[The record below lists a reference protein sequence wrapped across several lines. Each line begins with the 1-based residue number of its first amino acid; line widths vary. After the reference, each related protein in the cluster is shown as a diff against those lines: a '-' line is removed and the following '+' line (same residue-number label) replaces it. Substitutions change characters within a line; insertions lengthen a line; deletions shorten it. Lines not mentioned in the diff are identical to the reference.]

1 MLAKSAAS
9 APSGSNNAGYQ
20 PTGGPG
26 LDDPSSNKLHF
37 PVACSLGRTC
47 ALQNYVDLD
56 PGPGAADYKGGTRS
70 YDGHNGTD
78 IRLRSFDDQR
88 EGVPVL
94 AAADGVVR
102 RVRDGVPDISIRDLP
117 PGAVAGKECGNGIV
131 IDHAG
136 GLQTQYCHL
145 AKGSIKVSQGDRVPA
160 GSELALVG
168 LSGQTEYPHLH
179 FTVRKDG
186 AVVDPFRPD
195 ADEAALSPQG
205 PLWSANS
212 GMLEAYKDREVVNI
226 GLTAKPV
233 TMEDVTE
240 HGSHMPWPAIQEAPA
255 LVGFVQV
262 MGLKVGDV
270 QHLKVLGPEGEQIA
284 STTSEPLA
292 ADQAQSLLFTGKR
305 RLQGLWARGTYTV
318 EYSIKRGGLIVLH
331 QRHQAQI

>member
-1 MLAKSAAS
+1 
-9 APSGSNNAGYQ
+9 
-20 PTGGPG
+20 
-26 LDDPSSNKLHF
+26 
-37 PVACSLGRTC
+37 
-47 ALQNYVDLD
+47 VDLD
-56 PGPGAADYKGGTRS
+56 PGSGAADFKGGTRS

-78 IRLRSFDDQR
+78 IRLRSFDHLR
-88 EGVPVL
+88 TGVPVL

-102 RVRDGVPDISIRDLP
+102 RVRDGVSDVSVRDLP
-117 PGAVAGKECGNGIV
+117 PGADKGRECGNGIV
-131 IDHAG
+131 IDHG
-136 GLQTQYCHL
+136 EGLQTQYCHL

-212 GMLEAYKDREVVNI
+212 GMLEAYKDREVLNI

-318 EYSIKRGGLIVLH
+318 EYSVERGGLIVLQ
-331 QRHQAQI
+331 QRHQAQV